1 MRKRV
6 PTAALKSLKPR
17 FLAFVALAAVALTLS
32 AQELHLLRPHNMGR
46 WGIPAGNYSGIAP
59 LGNGRY
65 ALVSDKQ
72 EGDGWIEVAIDFASS
87 GDISRMQYIGQHIV
101 PTPGVP
107 RDAEGIVAIKQST
120 AATDGSLTLFVC
132 AESDQRIIEL
142 DALGRATG
150 RELTV
155 PEAFSPDSI
164 FGNYGFEALAYHA
177 ESGRF
182 WITTE
187 QGLRRDADRPSS
199 PENPVPALLRLQ
211 SFDAQLQPAAQY
223 AYRTEPPTATH
234 PMRLYAF
241 GVPEMTA
248 LPDGSLLVLE
258 REVAVRPRFDGSF
271 VKHRLFSIHPGETE
285 PLHLQPEQAGSQ
297 VPLSAL
303 PPEAFVEK
311 RLVGEFTTRLKII
324 GRKDLANYEGM
335 CIGPTLPDGRQTLI
349 FVADSQNRMGNALFR
364 LKDYIRVAIINQ

>member
-32 AQELHLLRPHNMGR
+32 AQELHLLRPHDMGR

-72 EGDGWIEVAIDFASS
+72 EGDGWIEVAIEFTES
-87 GDISRMQYIGQHIV
+87 GDISRMEYIGQHIV

-107 RDAEGIVAIKQST
+107 RDAEGIVAIEHST

-142 DALGRATG
+142 DSLGRTTG
-150 RELTV
+150 RELDV
-155 PEAFSPDSI
+155 PEAFSTDSI
-164 FGNYGFEALAYHA
+164 FGNYGFEALAYDA
-177 ESGRF
+177 AASRF
-182 WITTE
+182 WTTTE
-187 QGLRRDADRPSS
+187 QGLCRDVGRPSS
-199 PENPVPALLRLQ
+199 PENPIPTLLRLQ
-211 SFDAQLQPAAQY
+211 SFDAQLLPAAQY

-234 PMRLYAF
+234 PMRHYAF

-248 LPDGSLLVLE
+248 LPDGTLLVLE

-271 VKHRLFSIHPGETE
+271 VKHRLFSVCPDEAE
-285 PLHLQPEQAGSQ
+285 PLLPQPQQAEGQ

-364 LKDYIRVAIINQ
+364 QKDYIRVAIINQ